1 MTIRT
6 DTVRLSDARA
16 DDIGDGLPNRR
27 LPSRDDLEL
36 ERIGA
41 ETARGDNALF
51 PPPRIIDVGTE
62 TLAAAKRIHAVV
74 TVMNKARADDE
85 QLPPAAQWL
94 LDNAYVVEDAVR
106 QVRRDLPKRFYREL
120 PQLDLADG
128 KAAPRALAI
137 AWAFANHGDGV
148 IGAARFEAFVRGYQS
163 VQPLMIGELWALPSL
178 LRYVLLINLDRVATD
193 TYRSYRERKIANE
206 LADRQ
211 AGDPGSDAIA
221 QLAFRRDNLRDTAFA
236 SQIVFRLRD
245 GARNAGSAL
254 EWLRV
259 ELERL
264 GTDPEQAAFL
274 EQQRLSAGNAMAG
287 VTIRGLRRVND
298 IDWTLWFEGLSAVD
312 AILRDGTDF
321 AALDFASRDQY
332 RKAVEGLSK
341 RARVS
346 EADVAAKAVTLAAER
361 GQAGGNG
368 DVGQLLV
375 GDDRPVLEKAF
386 GVGSPLGQR
395 FRSFYRTT
403 GWAGIGVPVL
413 LVMAILTIAAAA
425 GLERLGLGT
434 GAIVLLL
441 LFFAFPASEAALG
454 LFNALAAL
462 LAPPRSLV
470 GYEYKAGVP
479 ADART
484 LVVVPT
490 LIGTRDE
497 VDEAV
502 RNLEVHYLSNMEG
515 EIHFAILSDWP
526 DASVEQAEGDAELL
540 DLARARVDDLN
551 RKHPR
556 EGAPRFFLL
565 HRRRVWSAGEGC
577 WMGWERKRGK
587 LEELNALLRGDAH
600 TTYLAHDPRL
610 PMDVRFVMTLD
621 SDTRMTRDAVRRLVG
636 KMQHPLNRP
645 VIDAARRRVV
655 SGHAILQPR
664 VTPSLTTGDEAS
676 LFQRVFS
683 ANRGM
688 DPYVFAVSN
697 VYQDVF
703 GSGSFTGKGLYQ
715 VDAMRAVL
723 EGRIEEG
730 TVLSHDLLEGAW
742 ANAGFASDV
751 ELVEDYPTRYT
762 VDAARHHRWTRGDWQ
777 LLPLLFSPS
786 SGVPGLSR
794 WKMIDNLRRSLMP
807 IAWIAASSAGWAVLP
822 LREALLWQ
830 AVLMVCLFFAP
841 TVEVI
846 RALIVRPRQTSYR
859 GHVRAAG
866 GDFVAATGQVVLSV
880 AFSAHIASSMAD
892 AILRTLYRMSVSRR
906 RLLEW
911 RTASHTARAA
921 KGGLL
926 SHLLE
931 MWGVVP
937 VVALA
942 LLPALLAWGA
952 PTDWLAVAFGL
963 LWLSSPVIAWA
974 VSRPLASE
982 ERLAMKD
989 EVRTELRIAARR
1001 TWRYFETFVTAEHN
1015 MLPPDN
1021 FQEAPSPVVAARTS
1035 PTNVGMY
1042 FLSVIAARDFG
1053 WISLAEAVERGE
1065 RTLAVLERLP
1075 RHRGHLFNWYDTR
1088 SLAPLAPRYVSSV
1101 DSGNLAGHLLTLAA
1115 AYRAWAEAPAIHLH
1129 GDFGGISDVTG
1140 VLEEAL
1146 ADMPDDRRSLRA
1158 LRQRLIDRLDGM
1170 RRSVDAILAEPA
1182 TASMAV
1188 VTLPVVA
1195 AEIRKLASALHA
1207 ETATSKSRHLL
1218 DWAIALEDTCA
1229 AHVADVELDDMGIAD
1244 LRKAMLG
1251 TAERARRFALEMDFS
1266 FLLRKDRKL
1275 LSIGYRVDE
1284 DELDEA
1290 CYDLL
1295 ASEARLTSLFGIAK
1309 GDLPT
1314 EHWFRLG
1321 RPLTEIAFRGALV
1334 SWSGSM
1340 FEYLMPPLVMKEPL
1354 GGLLNQSSNLAIRRH
1369 IAYGRA
1375 HDLPWGISEAAYS
1388 ARDQDMNYQYQAF
1401 GVPGLGLKRGLAENM
1416 VVAPYASFLA
1426 AQFEPSTAAANLREL
1441 RRLGALGAYG
1451 YIDAVDF
1458 TPERLPAGKTHVLVR
1473 NYMAHHQGMSIVA
1486 IGNAILN
1493 GRMRDR
1499 FHADPLIEAAEL
1511 LLQEKAPRQIVNVVG
1526 REEEGPTRIKAATA
1540 GRSADIRRFEVPAN
1554 APHSGS
1560 VLSNGRYGV
1569 FVTAQGTG
1577 YSRSGDVTVTRWA
1590 GDPSEDRSGS
1600 FVLLTD
1606 VASGDWWSATGAPK
1620 AHPAERAETILAD
1633 DRATF
1638 RKWIGTLRSEV
1649 DVIVLGEGDG
1659 EARRVTL
1666 VNEGLEDKVMDLT
1679 SFAEIVLG
1687 DAAGDRS
1694 HPAFAKMFVRTEIAA
1709 DRSRLYAMRNPR
1721 SPGEPAPVLAHVVT
1735 AEPGIV
1741 LDHQAETDRRA
1752 FIGRGRD
1759 IADPAA
1765 MRPGAT
1771 LAGGAGF
1778 VLDPVAALRCRVRVP
1793 AGKRT
1798 VVTFW
1803 TVVAPT
1809 RAETDALVERLVDAQ
1824 AFDREAAHA
1833 WTRSQIQTRHHG
1845 LTLVEAAGAHRLAG
1859 FLHFAGSALRAAP
1872 DVVSQGLGSQAFLW
1886 PASISGDHPIVVL
1899 RVTGPD
1905 DFEAVATALRLH
1917 GYLRARGVVF
1927 DLVVLNEELPSYAQD
1942 FQQQLER
1949 LCSAERLR
1957 QDAHGPG
1964 HHIFALRADRL
1975 EPETFRTIVAAA
1987 RVLLNAR
1994 NGTIFQQLERAET
2007 LTMEQARQRRA
2018 LPPVAPWTEVAPDQ
2032 AAADQRST
2040 LSDTLDFWNGFGGFD
2055 EDGRDYVVHLDG
2067 DRWTPQPWIN
2077 VVANAAFGFQVSA
2090 EGASATWSRNSRDF
2104 QLTPWSNDPVTD
2116 RPGEGFYIV
2125 DRDTGQAFAPTASVL
2140 RDPQATYVARHTQGL
2155 SRFCRRRGQLD
2166 VELTQLVDPADPVKV
2181 STLTIANGGSEPA
2194 RLRVYAYAEWVLG
2207 DSRSRTSA
2215 TVLPGCE
2222 RDEGIL
2228 TARNPYSID
2237 HADRVSFLCA
2247 DVADVAMGCDRA
2259 EFLGRGDVRSPAMVL
2274 CGDRPAGRV
2283 EAVGDPC
2290 AVIARDIV
2298 VAPGETRQVSF
2309 MLGDAGSRG
2318 EVLDLVRRHRQ
2329 IAPQDRERR
2338 VRAEWDGFGRTLS
2351 VATPDPA
2358 FDHIV
2363 NHWLAY
2369 QVLACRVRARAAF
2382 YQASGAY
2389 GFRDQLQDTLAL
2401 LLHDPSLARAQILSA
2416 ASRQFP
2422 EGDVQHWW
2430 LPDGPGVRTRIAD
2443 DVVWLAH
2450 AVSRY
2455 VEVTG
2460 DASILE
2466 ETTPF
2471 VEGATLKPHEHDA
2484 FFRPGIS
2491 SERVTLREHCIRALD
2506 LAVARTGAS
2515 GLPLMLGGDWND
2527 GMNRVGEAGRGES
2540 IWLGWFLLKTLRDFA
2555 PMVAESDPGRARDWL
2570 AHADRLQSALET
2582 HGWDGE
2588 WYRRA
2593 IDDDGTPLGSSQ
2605 SDECRIDSIAQSWA
2619 VLSGGATEERGRM
2632 AVASAMREL
2641 VDPQAQVA
2649 RLFSPPFAETT
2660 RDPGYIRAYPPGVRE
2675 NGGQYTHA
2683 AAWLVLALTELGQSE
2698 DAYRLFSMLNPINHA
2713 LDAQAAER
2721 YRVEPYVVAADVHSG
2736 PGQDGRGGWTWYTGS
2751 AGWLYRAAVEG
2762 ILGIRRMGDR
2772 VLVRPSLPPAWNG
2785 FEAVLRL
2792 GAATWRIE
2800 VRRGAVAATTVDGA
2814 ETDGSFPIAVEGDH
2828 VVTVIVAAAGDQPL
2842 LADQGAAFAGS
2853 YPSASHKA
2861 A

>member
-6 DTVRLSDARA
+6 DVVRLSAARA
-16 DDIGDGLPNRR
+16 DEQAARHSSHRQLTREE
-27 LPSRDDLEL
+27 LEL

-41 ETARGDNALF
+41 EMARGEALDF
-51 PPPRIIDVGTE
+51 PPPRIVDVATE
-62 TLAAAKRIHAVV
+62 TLGAAKRIDAVV
-74 TVMNKARADDE
+74 AAMNKARLEDE

-106 QVRRDLPKRFYREL
+106 QVRRDLPRKFYRQL
-120 PQLDLADG
+120 PQTNLADG
-128 KAAPRALAI
+128 RAAPRALAI
-137 AWAFANHGDGV
+137 VWAFANHGDGV
-148 IGAARFEAFVRGYQS
+148 IGATRFEAFVRGYQS
-163 VQPLMIGELWALPSL
+163 VQPLFIGELWALPSL
-178 LRYVLLINLDRVATD
+178 LRYVLLQNLDRVAAD
-193 TYRSYRERKIANE
+193 TYRSYRERRVANL
-206 LADRQ
+206 LADRL
-211 AGDPGSDAIA
+211 ASDPDADPMA
-221 QLAFRRDNLRDTAFA
+221 QLRLRRDNLRDTAFA

-245 GARNAGSAL
+245 GARNAGLAL
-254 EWLRV
+254 EWLRG
-259 ELERL
+259 ELARL
-264 GTDPEQAAFL
+264 GTDPEKAAAQ

-298 IDWTLWFEGLSAVD
+298 IDWTLWFEGLSSVD
-312 AILRDGTDF
+312 HVLRDGTDF
-321 AALDFASRDQY
+321 ADLDFASRDQY
-332 RKAVEGLSK
+332 RKAVEEIAK
-341 RARVS
+341 RARAP
-346 EADVAAKAVTLAAER
+346 EAEVAAKAVALAAER
-361 GQAGGNG
+361 AQTDGG

-375 GDDRPVLEKAF
+375 GDDRPVLEKTY

-395 FRSFYRTT
+395 FRRFYRRT
-403 GWAGIGVPVL
+403 GWVGITLPVL
-413 LVMAILTIAAAA
+413 TVMAVLMAAAA
-425 GLERLGLGT
+425 GGLERLGLDT
-434 GAIVLLL
+434 GGIVLLL
-441 LFFAFPASEAALG
+441 ILFAIPASEAALG

-462 LAPPRSLV
+462 MAPPRSLV

-479 ADART
+479 AEART

-497 VDEAV
+497 VEEAV
-502 RNLEVHYLSNMEG
+502 SNLEVHYLSNMDG

-526 DASVEQAEGDAELL
+526 DAAVEQAEGDAELL
-540 DLARARVDDLN
+540 DLARERVAELN
-551 RKHPR
+551 GKHPR
-556 EGAPRFFLL
+556 DGAPRFFLL

-600 TTYLAHDPRL
+600 TTYLPHDPLL
-610 PMDVRFVMTLD
+610 PADVRYVMTLD
-621 SDTRMTRDAVRRLVG
+621 ADTRMTRDAVRRLVG

-645 VIDAARRRVV
+645 VVDAARRRVV

-676 LFQRVFS
+676 LFQRIFS

-703 GSGSFTGKGLYQ
+703 GSGSFTGKGLYH
-715 VDAMRAVL
+715 VDAMRMVL

-742 ANAGFASDV
+742 ANAGLASDV

-762 VDAARHHRWTRGDWQ
+762 VDIARHHRWTRGDWQ
-777 LLPLLFSPS
+777 LLPLLMSPT
-786 SGVPGLSR
+786 SGIPGLSR

-807 IAWIAASSAGWAVLP
+807 IAWIAAASAAWALLP

-830 AVLMVCLFFAP
+830 AVLMLCLFFAP

-859 GHVRAAG
+859 GHARAVGA
-866 GDFVAATGQVVLSV
+866 DFVAATGQVVLSV

-892 AILRTLYRMSVSRR
+892 AILRTLYRMTVSRR
-906 RLLEW
+906 LLLEW
-911 RTASHTARAA
+911 RTASQAARAA
-921 KGGLL
+921 KGGLA
-926 SHLLE
+926 SHIRA
-931 MWGVVP
+931 MWGLAP

-942 LLPALLAWGA
+942 LVPALVAGSSATVWLGA
-952 PTDWLAVAFGL
+952 AFGVLWLA
-963 LWLSSPVIAWA
+963 SPVIAWA
-974 VSRPLASE
+974 VSKPLVSE
-982 ERLAMKD
+982 ERLAMSD
-989 EVRTELRIAARR
+989 EVTTELRIAARR

-1021 FQEAPSPVVAARTS
+1021 FQEAPNPIVAGRTS

-1053 WISLAEAVERGE
+1053 WISLTEAVERSE

-1075 RHRGHLFNWYDTR
+1075 RYRGHLFNWYDTR

-1115 AYRAWAEAPAIHLH
+1115 AHRAWAEAPAIHLH
-1129 GDFGGISDVTG
+1129 GDFNGISDVTR
-1140 VLEEAL
+1140 VLEETL
-1146 ADMPDDRRSLRA
+1146 AEVPDDRRSLRA
-1158 LRQRLIDRLDGM
+1158 LRQRLSNRLDGM
-1170 RRSVDAILAEPA
+1170 RRSIDAILAEPA
-1182 TASMAV
+1182 TASTGV

-1195 AEIRKLASALHA
+1195 GEIRKLSSALHE
-1207 ETATSKSRHLL
+1207 ETRTARSRLLL
-1218 DWAIALEDTCA
+1218 DWAIVLETTCA
-1229 AHVADVELDDMGIAD
+1229 AHVADLELDENGIAE
-1244 LRKAMLG
+1244 LRATLLE
-1251 TAERARRFALEMDFS
+1251 TAERARRFALGMDFS

-1275 LSIGYRVDE
+1275 LSIGFRVE
-1284 DELDEA
+1284 DGELDEA

-1354 GGLLNQSSNLAIRRH
+1354 GGLLNQTSNLAIRRH

-1375 HDLPWGISEAAYS
+1375 NDVPWGISEAAYS

-1401 GVPGLGLKRGLAENM
+1401 GVPGLGLKRGLADNM

-1426 AQFEPSTAAANLREL
+1426 AQFEPAKAALNLREL

-1451 YIDAVDF
+1451 YMDAVDF
-1458 TPERLPAGKTHVLVR
+1458 TAERMPAGKTHVPVR

-1486 IGNAILN
+1486 VGNAIMN

-1526 REEEGPTRIKAATA
+1526 REEEGPARIKSAIA
-1540 GRSADIRRFEVPAN
+1540 GRGADIRRYGDPQTARHAAN
-1554 APHSGS
+1554 I
-1560 VLSNGRYGV
+1560 LSNGRYGV

-1577 YSRSGDVTVTRWA
+1577 YSRCGAVAVTRWA
-1590 GDPSEDRSGS
+1590 GDSSEDRSGS
-1600 FVLLTD
+1600 FIFLSD
-1606 VASGDWWSATGAPK
+1606 VASGEWWSATGAPK
-1620 AHPAERAETILAD
+1620 VHPAERAETIFAD

-1638 RKWIGTLRSEV
+1638 RKWIGAFRSEV
-1649 DVIVLGEGDG
+1649 EVIVLSEGDG

-1666 VNEGLEDKVMDLT
+1666 VNDGAEEKVFDLT

-1687 DAAGDRS
+1687 DGAADTA
-1694 HPAFAKMFVRTEIAA
+1694 HPAFAKMFVRTEIAP
-1709 DRSRLYAMRNPR
+1709 DRSRLHAMRNPR
-1721 SPGEPAPVLAHVVT
+1721 SPGEHTPVMAHFAT
-1735 AEPGIV
+1735 AESGII
-1741 LDHQAETDRRA
+1741 LDRQAETDRRA
-1752 FIGRGRD
+1752 FIGRGRTV
-1759 IADPAA
+1759 ADPLA
-1765 MRPGAT
+1765 MRPDAG
-1771 LAGGAGF
+1771 LAGGDGF

-1793 AGKRT
+1793 AGKKT

-1803 TVVAPT
+1803 TVLAPS
-1809 RAETDALVERLVDAQ
+1809 RSEVDDLVRRLEDQ
-1824 AFDREAAHA
+1824 EAFDRQATHA

-1845 LTLVEAAGAHRLAG
+1845 LTLVEAAGAQRLAG
-1859 FLHFAGSALRAAP
+1859 FLHFAHPELRAAP
-1872 DVVSQGLGSQAFLW
+1872 EVIAEGLGSQALLW
-1886 PASISGDHPIVVL
+1886 PASISGDLPIVVL
-1899 RVTGPD
+1899 RVSGPD
-1905 DFEAVATALRLH
+1905 DFEAVSTALRLH
-1917 GYLRARGVVF
+1917 GYLRERGVAF
-1927 DLVVLNEELPSYAQD
+1927 DLVVLNEEMPSYAQD
-1942 FQQQLER
+1942 FQQELER

-1957 QDAHGPG
+1957 QGADGTSHR
-1964 HHIFALRADRL
+1964 IFALRADRL
-1975 EPETFRTIVAAA
+1975 KPETFRTIVAAA

-1994 NGTIFQQLERAET
+1994 NGTIFQQMERAET
-2007 LTMEQARQRRA
+2007 LAMEHARQR
-2018 LPPVAPWTEVAPDQ
+2018 P
-2032 AAADQRST
+2032 AAAAARPVSVST
-2040 LSDTLDFWNGFGGFD
+2040 GVVASGRAAELAETLDFWNGFGGFD
-2055 EDGRDYVVHLDG
+2055 EDGRDYVVHLDA

-2077 VVANAAFGFQVSA
+2077 VVANEAFGFQVSA

-2116 RPGEGFYIV
+2116 RPGEGIYIV
-2125 DRDTGQAFAPTASVL
+2125 DRDSGEAFAPTASVL
-2140 RDPQATYVARHTQGL
+2140 RDPQAAYVARHTQGL
-2155 SRFCRRRGQLD
+2155 SRFSRRHGALD

-2181 STLTIANGGSEPA
+2181 STISIANGGTEPA
-2194 RLRVYAYAEWVLG
+2194 RLRLYAYAEWVLG
-2207 DSRSRTSA
+2207 SSRSRTA
-2215 TVLPGCE
+2215 AMILPECE
-2222 RDEGIL
+2222 AGEGMV
-2228 TARNPYSID
+2228 TARNPFSIA

-2247 DVADVAMGCDRA
+2247 DTADVEMGSDRA
-2259 EFLGRGDVRSPAMVL
+2259 EFLGQGDVRFPGMVL
-2274 CGDRPAGRV
+2274 AGAAPSGRI
-2283 EAVGDPC
+2283 EAGQDPC
-2290 AVIARDIV
+2290 AVIARDV
-2298 VAPGETRQVSF
+2298 EVAPGETLRVSF
-2309 MLGDAGSRG
+2309 LLGDAGSREEAIG
-2318 EVLDLVRRHRQ
+2318 LVRRHRA
-2329 IAPQDRERR
+2329 IAPMERERR
-2338 VRAEWDGFGRTLS
+2338 VRAQWEGFGRTLS
-2351 VATPDPA
+2351 VATPDPS
-2358 FDHIV
+2358 FDHLV
-2363 NHWLAY
+2363 NHWLTY
-2369 QVLACRVRARAAF
+2369 QVLACRIRARSAF

-2401 LLHDPSLARAQILSA
+2401 LLHDPSLARAQILNA

-2430 LPDGPGVRTRIAD
+2430 LPEGQGVRTRISD

-2450 AVSRY
+2450 AVARY

-2460 DASILE
+2460 DASLLDAA
-2466 ETTPF
+2466 TPF
-2471 VEGATLKPHEHDA
+2471 IEGPALKPQEHDA
-2484 FFRPGIS
+2484 FFQPGVS
-2491 SERVTLREHCIRALD
+2491 SGRATVREHCLRALD
-2506 LAVARTGAS
+2506 LAVARSGAN

-2527 GMNRVGEAGRGES
+2527 GMNRVGEEGRGES
-2540 IWLGWFLLKTLRDFA
+2540 VWLGWFLLKTLRDFA
-2555 PMVAESDPGRARDWL
+2555 PLVAGADPQRAAAWT
-2570 AHADRLQSALET
+2570 AHADRLQTALDT
-2582 HGWDGE
+2582 AGWDGE

-2593 IDDDGTPLGSSQ
+2593 TYDDGTPLGSSL
-2605 SDECRIDSIAQSWA
+2605 SEECRIDSIAQSWA
-2619 VLSGGATEERGRM
+2619 VLSGGASEERGRQ
-2632 AVASAMREL
+2632 AVASALRHL
-2641 VDPQAQVA
+2641 VDPQAGIVK
-2649 RLFSPPFAETT
+2649 LFDPPFAETA

-2683 AAWLVLALTELGQSE
+2683 AAWLVLALAELGQSE
-2698 DAYRLFSMLNPINHA
+2698 EAYRLFSMLNPINHA

-2721 YRVEPYVVAADVHSG
+2721 YRVEPYVVAADVHAG
-2736 PGQDGRGGWTWYTGS
+2736 HDIAGRGGWTWYTGS

-2762 ILGIRRMGDR
+2762 ILGIRRSGDR
-2772 VLVRPSLPPAWNG
+2772 LTVKPCLPPAWNG

-2800 VRRGAVAATTVDGA
+2800 VRRGAVDSTMIDGIVTQ
-2814 ETDGSFPIAVEGDH
+2814 EGFPIVAEGEH
-2828 VVTVIVAAAGDQPL
+2828 QVTVVVAPSEGGPL
-2842 LADQGAAFAGS
+2842 LADQGPSVSGS
-2853 YPSASHKA
+2853 LVPASHKA

>member
-6 DTVRLSDARA
+6 DTVRLPDSRA
-16 DDIGDGLPNRR
+16 DDAAAGHSPHGQ
-27 LPSRDDLEL
+27 PSREDLEL
-36 ERIGA
+36 GRIGA
-41 ETARGDNALF
+41 ETARGQTASF
-51 PPPRIIDVGTE
+51 PPPRIIDVGAE

-74 TVMNKARADDE
+74 TVMNKARLDDE

-94 LDNAYVVEDAVR
+94 LDNAYIVEDAVR
-106 QVRRDLPKRFYREL
+106 QVRRDLPRRFYREL
-120 PQLDLADG
+120 PRLSLPDG
-128 KAAPRALAI
+128 RSAPRALAI
-137 AWAFANHGDGV
+137 AWAFANQGDGM
-148 IGAARFEAFVRGYQS
+148 IGATRFEAFVRGYQT

-178 LRYVLLINLDRVATD
+178 LRYVLLVNLDRIATD
-193 TYRSYRERKIANE
+193 TYLSYRERKVANR

-211 AGDPGSDAIA
+211 ASDPDADPIA
-221 QLAFRRDNLRDTAFA
+221 QLSPRRDNLRDTAFA

-245 GARNAGSAL
+245 GARNAGRAL

-264 GTDPEQAAFL
+264 GTDPEQAAAL

-287 VTIRGLRRVND
+287 ITIRGLRRVND

-312 AILRDGTDF
+312 AILRTGTDF
-321 AALDFASRDQY
+321 AELDFASRDQY

-346 EADVAAKAVTLAAER
+346 EADVAARAVALAAER
-361 GQAGGNG
+361 AQAGGNA

-375 GDDRPVLEKAF
+375 GDDRPVLEQAF
-386 GVGSPLGQR
+386 GVGSPIGQR
-395 FRSFYRTT
+395 FRRFYRKT
-403 GWAGIGVPVL
+403 GWAGVAVPVL
-413 LVMAILTIAAAA
+413 LVMAILMAAA
-425 GLERLGLGT
+425 GTGLDRLGLGN

-462 LAPPRSLV
+462 LAPPRGLV
-470 GYEYKAGVP
+470 GYEYKTGVP

-497 VDEAV
+497 IDEAV
-502 RNLEVHYLSNMEG
+502 RNLEVHYLSNMDG

-526 DASVEQAEGDAELL
+526 DAPVEQAEGDAELL
-540 DLARARVDDLN
+540 ELARARVDDLN

-600 TTYLAHDPRL
+600 TTFLSHDPRL

-645 VIDAARRRVV
+645 VVDAARRRVV

-703 GSGSFTGKGLYQ
+703 ESGSFTGKGLYQ
-715 VDAMRAVL
+715 VDAMRTVL

-762 VDAARHHRWTRGDWQ
+762 VDVARHHRWTRGDWQ
-777 LLPLLFSPS
+777 LLPLLLAPS

-794 WKMIDNLRRSLMP
+794 FKMIDNLRRSLMP
-807 IAWIAASSAGWAVLP
+807 IAWIAASSAAWALLP

-866 GDFVAATGQVVLSV
+866 GDFIAATGQVVLSV
-880 AFSAHIASSMAD
+880 AFSAHVASSMAD
-892 AILRTLYRMSVSRR
+892 AILRTLYRMAVSRR

-911 RTASHTARAA
+911 RTASQTARAA
-921 KGGLL
+921 RGGLL
-926 SHLLE
+926 SHLFA
-931 MWGVVP
+931 MWGVAP
-937 VVALA
+937 VVSLA
-942 LLPALLAWGA
+942 VLPALAAWGA

-963 LWLSSPVIAWA
+963 MWLSSPVIAWA

-982 ERLAMKD
+982 ERLAMKQ
-989 EVRTELRIAARR
+989 EVKTELRIAARR

-1021 FQEAPSPVVAARTS
+1021 FQESPSPVVAARTS

-1075 RHRGHLFNWYDTR
+1075 RHRGHLYNWYDTR

-1158 LRQRLIDRLDGM
+1158 LRQRLNDRLDGM
-1170 RRSVDAILAEPA
+1170 RRSVEAILAEPA

-1207 ETATSKSRHLL
+1207 ETGTSKSRHLL
-1218 DWAIALEDTCA
+1218 DWAMALETTCA
-1229 AHVADVELDDMGIAD
+1229 AHVADVELDDIGIAE
-1244 LRKAMLG
+1244 LREAMLE
-1251 TAERARRFALEMDFS
+1251 TAERARRFALEMDFF

-1275 LSIGYRVDE
+1275 LSIGYRVEE

-1295 ASEARLTSLFGIAK
+1295 ASEARLTSLLGIAK

-1321 RPLTEIAFRGALV
+1321 RPLTEIAFCGALV

-1369 IAYGRA
+1369 IAYGRG
-1375 HDLPWGISEAAYS
+1375 HDVPWGVSEAAYS

-1426 AQFEPSTAAANLREL
+1426 AQFEPSKAAENLREL

-1540 GRSADIRRFEVPAN
+1540 GRSADIRRFEDPAN
-1554 APHSGS
+1554 ARHSGAI
-1560 VLSNGRYGV
+1560 LSNGRYGV

-1577 YSRSGDVTVTRWA
+1577 YSRAGDVTVTRWA

-1600 FVLLTD
+1600 FILLTD

-1620 AHPAERAETILAD
+1620 THPAERAETLLAD

-1638 RKWIGTLRSEV
+1638 RKWVGALRSEV
-1649 DVIVLGEGDG
+1649 DVIVLNEGDG

-1666 VNEGLEDKVMDLT
+1666 VNDGVEDSVIDLT
-1679 SFAEIVLG
+1679 SFFEIVLG
-1687 DAAGDRS
+1687 DAAGDTA
-1694 HPAFAKMFVRTEIAA
+1694 HPAFAKMFVQTEIAA

-1721 SPGEPAPVLAHVVT
+1721 SPGEPAPVLAHLVT

-1765 MRPGAT
+1765 MQPDAT
-1771 LAGGAGF
+1771 LAGGEGF

-1793 AGKRT
+1793 AGKKT
-1798 VVTFW
+1798 VITFW

-1809 RAETDALVERLVDAQ
+1809 RAEADDVVSRLLDLE

-1859 FLHFAGSALRAAP
+1859 FLHFANPALRAAP
-1872 DVVSQGLGSQAFLW
+1872 DVVSEGLGSQALLW

-1917 GYLRARGVVF
+1917 GALRARAMVF
-1927 DLVVLNEELPSYAQD
+1927 DLVVLNDEMPSYVQD
-1942 FQQQLER
+1942 FQQELER

-1957 QDAHGPG
+1957 QDMQGTD

-2007 LTMEQARQRRA
+2007 LAIEHARLRPASASRR
-2018 LPPVAPWTEVAPDQ
+2018 PGF
-2032 AAADQRST
+2032 AAAPAVVDKRAAA

-2077 VVANAAFGFQVSA
+2077 VVANEAFGFQVSA
-2090 EGASATWSRNSRDF
+2090 EGASSTWSRNSRDF

-2125 DRDTGQAFAPTASVL
+2125 DRDTGHAFAPTASVL
-2140 RDPQATYVARHTQGL
+2140 RDPQATYVARHTRGL
-2155 SRFCRRRGQLD
+2155 SQFSRRHGHLD

-2181 STLTIANGGSEPA
+2181 TTLSVANGGSEPV
-2194 RLRVYAYAEWVLG
+2194 RLRIYAYAEWVLG
-2207 DSRSRTSA
+2207 SSRSRTSA
-2215 TVLPGCE
+2215 TILPACE

-2228 TARNPYSID
+2228 TAHNPFSID
-2237 HADRVSFLCA
+2237 HAGRVAFLCA
-2247 DVADVAMGCDRA
+2247 DVSDVAMGSDRA
-2259 EFLGRGDVRSPAMVL
+2259 EFLGHGDVRFPGLVL
-2274 CGDRPAGRV
+2274 AGATPSGRI
-2283 EAVGDPC
+2283 EAGQDPC
-2290 AVIARDIV
+2290 ALIARDIE

-2309 MLGDAGSRG
+2309 LLGDAGSRE

-2329 IAPQDRERR
+2329 ITQQDRVRR
-2338 VRAEWDGFGRTLS
+2338 VRAEWDDFGRTLS
-2351 VATPDPA
+2351 VATPDPS

-2382 YQASGAY
+2382 YQASGAH
-2389 GFRDQLQDTLAL
+2389 GFSDQLQDTLAL
-2401 LLHDPSLARAQILSA
+2401 LLHDPSIARRQILNA

-2430 LPDGPGVRTRIAD
+2430 LPNGQGVRTRIAD

-2450 AVSRY
+2450 SVARY

-2460 DASILE
+2460 DASILD
-2466 ETTPF
+2466 ETTSF
-2471 VEGATLKPHEHDA
+2471 IEGAALKPGEHDA
-2484 FFRPGIS
+2484 FFQPGIAPG
-2491 SERVTLREHCIRALD
+2491 RATVREHCIRALD
-2506 LAVARTGAS
+2506 LAITRTGQS

-2527 GMNRVGEAGRGES
+2527 GMNRVGQAERGES
-2540 IWLGWFLLKTLRDFA
+2540 IWLGWFLFKTLRDFA
-2555 PMVAESDPGRARDWL
+2555 PLVASADPARAQDWL

-2593 IDDDGTPLGSSQ
+2593 TYDDGTPLGSRL

-2619 VLSGGATEERGRM
+2619 VLSGGASEERGRM
-2632 AVASAMREL
+2632 AVASALREL
-2641 VDPQAQVA
+2641 VDPEAGVA
-2649 RLFSPPFAETT
+2649 RLFAPPFAETT

-2683 AAWLVLALTELGQSE
+2683 AAWMVLALTELGQPE
-2698 DAYRLFSMLNPINHA
+2698 EAYRLFSMLNPVNHA

-2721 YRVEPYVVAADVHSG
+2721 YRVEPYVVAADVHAG

-2762 ILGIRRMGDR
+2762 ILGIRRIGDR
-2772 VLVRPSLPPAWNG
+2772 ITVAPCLPPAWNG

-2792 GAATWRIE
+2792 GAASWRIE
-2800 VRRGAVAATTVDGA
+2800 ARRGAVASTSVDGV
-2814 ETDGSFPIAVEGDH
+2814 ETDGSFPVVAEGDH
-2828 VVTVIVAAAGDQPL
+2828 VVTVIVAATSDRSL
-2842 LADQGAAFAGS
+2842 LADQDATFAGS

>member
-6 DTVRLSDARA
+6 GTVRLSDARPETQA
-16 DDIGDGLPNRR
+16 GRQPFHRQPTREEI
-27 LPSRDDLEL
+27 EL
-36 ERIGA
+36 ERLGA
-41 ETARGDNALF
+41 EMARGEGGNF
-51 PPPRIIDVGTE
+51 PPPRIVDVGSE
-62 TLAAAKRIHAVV
+62 TIGAARRIDAVV
-74 TVMNKARADDE
+74 KAMDKARIVDE

-106 QVRRDLPKRFYREL
+106 QVRRDLPKKFYRQL
-120 PQLDLADG
+120 PQSTLPDG
-128 KAAPRALAI
+128 RAAPRALAI

-148 IGAARFEAFVRGYQS
+148 IGATRFEAFVRGYQT
-163 VQPLMIGELWALPSL
+163 VQPLFIGELWALPSL
-178 LRYVLLINLDRVATD
+178 LRYVLLQNLDRVAAD
-193 TYRSYRERKIANE
+193 TYRSYRERRVAN
-206 LADRQ
+206 LFADRL
-211 AGDPGSDAIA
+211 ATDADGDPIG
-221 QLAFRRDNLRDTAFA
+221 QLRLRRDNLRDTAFS

-245 GARNAGSAL
+245 GARNASAAL

-259 ELERL
+259 ELERI
-264 GTDPEQAAFL
+264 GTDPEQAAAA
-274 EQQRLSAGNAMAG
+274 EQQRLSAGNTAAG

-298 IDWTLWFEGLSAVD
+298 IDWTLWFEGLSTVD
-312 AILRDGTDF
+312 QVLRDGTDF
-321 AALDFASRDQY
+321 AELDFASRDQY
-332 RKAVEGLSK
+332 RGAVEVISK
-341 RARVS
+341 KARMA
-346 EADVAAKAVTLAAER
+346 EAEVAAKAVALAAER
-361 GQAGGNG
+361 APAGGHG
-368 DVGQLLV
+368 DVGRLLV
-375 GDDRPVLEKAF
+375 GSDRPVLERAC
-386 GVGSPLGQR
+386 GIGSPLGHR
-395 FRSFYRTT
+395 FRRFYART
-403 GWAGIGVPVL
+403 GWIGITVPVL
-413 LVMAILTIAAAA
+413 AVMVLMLTAAA
-425 GLERLGLGT
+425 GGLDRVGMT
-434 GAIVLLL
+434 GGAIALMLVL
-441 LFFAFPASEAALG
+441 FAFPASEAALG

-497 VDEAV
+497 IDEAV
-502 RNLEVHYLSNMEG
+502 RNLEVHYLSNMDG

-526 DASVEQAEGDAELL
+526 DARVEQAEGDAELL
-540 DLARARVDDLN
+540 DLARERVAELN

-600 TTYLAHDPRL
+600 TTYMPHDPLL
-610 PMDVRFVMTLD
+610 PTDVRYVMTLD
-621 SDTRMTRDAVRRLVG
+621 ADTRMTRDAVRRLVG

-645 VIDAARRRVV
+645 VVDAARRRVV

-703 GSGSFTGKGLYQ
+703 ESGSFTGKGLYH
-715 VDAMRAVL
+715 VDAMRMVL

-751 ELVEDYPTRYT
+751 ELVEDYPTRYS
-762 VDAARHHRWTRGDWQ
+762 VDVARHHRWTRGDWQ
-777 LLPLLFSPS
+777 LLPLLVAPS
-786 SGVPGLSR
+786 SGIPGLSR
-794 WKMIDNLRRSLMP
+794 WKMVDNLRRSLMP
-807 IAWIAASSAGWAVLP
+807 IAWIGASSAAWTFLP

-830 AVLMVCLFFAP
+830 AVLMLCLFFAP
-841 TVEVI
+841 TVDVI

-859 GHVRAAG
+859 GHARAAT
-866 GDFVAATGQVVLSV
+866 GDFLAATGQVVLSV
-880 AFSAHIASSMAD
+880 AFAAHQACSMAD
-892 AILRTLYRMSVSRR
+892 AILRTAYRMAFSRR
-906 RLLEW
+906 GLLEW
-911 RTASHTARAA
+911 RTASQTARSAR
-921 KGGLL
+921 GGLAYHVA
-926 SHLLE
+926 S
-931 MWGVVP
+931 MWGVAP

-942 LLPALLAWGA
+942 LVPAALAGA
-952 PTDWLAVAFGL
+952 PTVWLAAAFSL

-974 VSRPLASE
+974 VSRPLVSE
-982 ERLAMKD
+982 ERLAMSP
-989 EVRTELRIAARR
+989 EVTTELRIAARR

-1021 FQEAPSPVVAARTS
+1021 FQEGPTPVVAPRTS

-1053 WISLAEAVERGE
+1053 WISLSEAVERCD
-1065 RTLAVLERLP
+1065 RTLSVLERLP
-1075 RHRGHLFNWYDTR
+1075 QFRGHLYNWYDTR
-1088 SLAPLAPRYVSSV
+1088 TLVPLAPRYVSSV

-1115 AYRAWAEAPAIHLH
+1115 AYRTWAEAPAIHLH
-1129 GDFGGISDVTG
+1129 GDLAGISDVIR
-1140 VLEEAL
+1140 VLEETL
-1146 ADMPDDRRSLRA
+1146 ADLPDDRRSLRA
-1158 LRQRLIDRLDGM
+1158 MRQRLRDRLDGM
-1170 RRSVDAILAEPA
+1170 RRSVDAILSEPA
-1182 TASMAV
+1182 TASMGV
-1188 VTLPVVA
+1188 VNLPVIA
-1195 AEIRKLASALHA
+1195 ADIRKLAFALNE
-1207 ETATSKSRHLL
+1207 ETRSQKSRLLL
-1218 DWAIALEDTCA
+1218 DWAIALETTCG
-1229 AHVADVELDDMGIAD
+1229 AHVADVELDEHGIAE
-1244 LRKAMLG
+1244 LRTALLAI
-1251 TAERARRFALEMDFS
+1251 AERARRFALQMDFS

-1275 LSIGYRVDE
+1275 LSIGFRVE
-1284 DELDEA
+1284 DQELDEA

-1321 RPLTEIAFRGALV
+1321 RPLTEIALRGALV

-1369 IAYGRA
+1369 IAYGRSNGV
-1375 HDLPWGISEAAYS
+1375 PWGISEAAYS

-1401 GVPGLGLKRGLAENM
+1401 GVPGLGLKRGLADNM

-1426 AQFEPSTAAANLREL
+1426 AQFEPAKAAANLREL

-1451 YIDAVDF
+1451 YVDAVDF
-1458 TPERLPAGKTHVLVR
+1458 TPERLPAGKTHIPVR

-1486 IGNAILN
+1486 VGNAIMN

-1511 LLQEKAPRQIVNVVG
+1511 LLQEKAPRQIINVVG
-1526 REEEGPTRIKAATA
+1526 SEEEAPTRIKQASA
-1540 GRSADIRRFEVPAN
+1540 GRGADLRRFGDPLTARHAAN
-1554 APHSGS
+1554 M
-1560 VLSNGRYGV
+1560 LSNGRYGV

-1577 YSRSGDVTVTRWA
+1577 YSRCGDVAVTRWA

-1600 FVLLTD
+1600 FVLLSD
-1606 VASGDWWSATGAPK
+1606 VASGEWWSATGAPK
-1620 AHPAERAETILAD
+1620 AHPAERAETIFAD
-1633 DRATF
+1633 DKATF
-1638 RKWIGTLRSEV
+1638 RKWIGAFRSEV
-1649 DVIVLGEGDG
+1649 EVVVLSEIDG

-1666 VNEGLEDKVMDLT
+1666 VNDGPEEKLIDLT
-1679 SFAEIVLG
+1679 TFSEIVLG
-1687 DAAGDRS
+1687 DRAGDAS
-1694 HPAFAKMFVRTEIAA
+1694 HPAFSKMFVRTELSP
-1709 DRSRLYAMRNPR
+1709 DRSRLHATRNPR
-1721 SPGEPAPVLAHVVT
+1721 SPGDRTPVLVHFAT
-1735 AEPGIV
+1735 AEPGII
-1741 LDHQAETDRRA
+1741 LDRQAETDRRA
-1752 FIGRGRD
+1752 FLGRGRT

-1765 MRPGAT
+1765 MQPDAV
-1771 LAGGAGF
+1771 LGGGQGY

-1793 AGKRT
+1793 AGKKT

-1803 TVVAPT
+1803 TIVAPT
-1809 RAETDALVERLVDAQ
+1809 RAEADDLSIRLEDQ
-1824 AFDREAAHA
+1824 EAFDRQAAHA

-1845 LTLVEAAGAHRLAG
+1845 LSLIEAAGAQRLAG
-1859 FLHFAGSALRAAP
+1859 FLHFANPELRAAP
-1872 DVVSQGLGSQAFLW
+1872 EVIAEGLGSQTLLW
-1886 PASISGDHPIVVL
+1886 PASISGDHPVVVL
-1899 RVTGPD
+1899 RVSGPD
-1905 DFEAVATALRLH
+1905 DVEPVATTLRLH
-1917 GYLRARGVVF
+1917 GYLRARGVIF

-1942 FQQQLER
+1942 FQQELER

-1957 QDAHGPG
+1957 QGADGG
-1964 HHIFALRADRL
+1964 SHHIFALRADRL
-1975 EPETFRTIVAAA
+1975 EAETLKTIVAAA

-2007 LTMEQARQRRA
+2007 LAMEHARQRPVLAAPRREAGFLPAAGSNRA
-2018 LPPVAPWTEVAPDQ
+2018 SE
-2032 AAADQRST
+2032 
-2040 LSDTLDFWNGFGGFD
+2040 LSETLDFWNGFGGFD

-2077 VVANAAFGFQVSA
+2077 VVANDAFGFQVSA

-2116 RPGEGFYIV
+2116 RPGEGIYIV

-2140 RDPQATYVARHTQGL
+2140 RDPGAAYVARHTQGL
-2155 SRFCRRRGQLD
+2155 SSFSRRHGNLA

-2181 STLTIANGGSEPA
+2181 STLAIANDGPEPA

-2207 DSRSRTSA
+2207 NRRAKTA
-2215 TVLPGCE
+2215 AMILPGIE
-2222 RDEGIL
+2222 WGEGVL
-2228 TARNPYSID
+2228 TARNPFSID
-2237 HADRVSFLCA
+2237 FSDRVSFLCS
-2247 DVADVAMGCDRA
+2247 DVADVALGSDRA
-2259 EFLGRGDVRSPAMVL
+2259 EFLGRGDVRFPDMVL
-2274 CGDRPAGRV
+2274 AGAMPSGRV
-2283 EAVGDPC
+2283 EAGRDPC
-2290 AVIARDIV
+2290 AVVARDIE
-2298 VAPGETRQVSF
+2298 VAPGETLHVSF
-2309 MLGDAGSRG
+2309 LLGDAGSRAAA
-2318 EVLDLVRRHRQ
+2318 LDLVRRHRG
-2329 IAPQDRERR
+2329 IAPSERERQ
-2338 VRAEWDGFGRTLS
+2338 VRGEWDGFGRTLS
-2351 VATPDPA
+2351 VATPDPS
-2358 FDHIV
+2358 FDHVV

-2369 QVLACRVRARAAF
+2369 QVLACRVRARSAF

-2401 LLHDPSLARAQILSA
+2401 LLHDPSLARAQILNT

-2430 LPDGPGVRTRIAD
+2430 LPNGPGVRTRIAD

-2450 AVSRY
+2450 AVARY
-2455 VEVTG
+2455 IEVTG
-2460 DASILE
+2460 DASILDD
-2466 ETTPF
+2466 TTPF
-2471 VEGATLKPHEHDA
+2471 IEGAALKPGEHDA
-2484 FFRPGIS
+2484 FFRPGVS
-2491 SERVTLREHCIRALD
+2491 SGRVTVREHCIRALD
-2506 LAVARTGAS
+2506 LAIARTGAS

-2527 GMNRVGEAGRGES
+2527 GMNRVGENGQGES
-2540 IWLGWFLLKTLRDFA
+2540 VWLGWFLLKALRDFA
-2555 PMVAESDPGRARDWL
+2555 PLVAGSDPQRAQEWT
-2570 AHADRLQSALET
+2570 AHAERLRSALESRA
-2582 HGWDGE
+2582 WDGE

-2593 IDDDGTPLGSSQ
+2593 TYDDGTPLGSRL

-2619 VLSGGATEERGRM
+2619 VLSGGASEERGRM
-2632 AVASAMREL
+2632 AVAAALRQL
-2641 VDPQAQVA
+2641 VDPQAGIVK
-2649 RLFSPPFAETT
+2649 LFDPPFTDMK

-2683 AAWLVLALTELGQSE
+2683 AAWLVLALTGLGQSE

-2721 YRVEPYVVAADVHSG
+2721 YRLEPYAVAADIHAG
-2736 PGQDGRGGWTWYTGS
+2736 PGQDGRGGWSWYTGS

-2762 ILGIRRMGDR
+2762 ILGIRRAGDR
-2772 VLVRPSLPPAWNG
+2772 ITVAPCLPPAWNG

-2792 GAATWRIE
+2792 GAASWRIE
-2800 VRRGAVAATTVDGA
+2800 VRRGAVPSITLDGA
-2814 ETDGSFPIAVEGDH
+2814 ETDGTFPVTAEGDH
-2828 VVTVIVAAAGDQPL
+2828 HVTVVVAPSEGRPL
-2842 LADQGAAFAGS
+2842 LADQPAAFPGTFL
-2853 YPSASHKA
+2853 PASPKA